1 MPLPKA
7 ANTDPQLSLM
17 SVARMCWIH
26 RYGIAVAWLALTVA
40 TVAVVQRMPAVYT
53 AESLILIDA
62 QKIPER
68 FVPSTVSAEAEDRLA
83 TISQQILSNTD
94 LQRIVEEDDLYREQR
109 ARHPLDEVVQTMRA
123 DINVRLDRG
132 MANTK
137 PNAFRVSYS
146 GTQPAV
152 VAQVTNQLANLFIEE
167 NLRTRESQAEGTSEF
182 VGTELAEAK
191 KKLDSLETAIRGYKS
206 LHNGEL
212 PEQRGALEGALER
225 LRMEQVSAADAI
237 SRAEESKATLEN
249 TERMTQDTLDMLMR
263 PPSTPAPANAPSTGA
278 SAAAAAPPAPSG
290 PKRQSEILQAQ
301 LEDML
306 GRYGEQ
312 HPDVKRL
319 RAEIKLARAAEAREA
334 AQAPLPKGPARGA
347 EKVTASDTPAQA
359 LAKAVTANPVDVGAA
374 RERMAALKS
383 QLAVV
388 ENDID
393 RRKAD
398 QQRIAKEITEYQTK
412 LTDVPMR
419 EQELDQITRD
429 YDVTKLNYHSLL
441 EKQLSA
447 EMSTDMERRQK
458 SERFTILDPAHAPQ
472 TPSKPNRMF
481 YDATSSALILFLAIT
496 GAIGLEM
503 RKGSLMGE
511 WELPENIPVLA
522 RVPEIAISGGG
533 VRLRAGWSAA
543 TWVIVA
549 SVALIS
555 LVGLAAARFYLG
567 SGF

>member
-1 MPLPKA
+1 
-7 ANTDPQLSLM
+7 
-17 SVARMCWIH
+17 
-26 RYGIAVAWLALTVA
+26 
-40 TVAVVQRMPAVYT
+40 
-53 AESLILIDA
+53 
-62 QKIPER
+62 
-68 FVPSTVSAEAEDRLA
+68 
-83 TISQQILSNTD
+83 
-94 LQRIVEEDDLYREQR
+94 
-109 ARHPLDEVVQTMRA
+109 
-123 DINVRLDRG
+123 
-132 MANTK
+132 
-137 PNAFRVSYS
+137 
-146 GTQPAV
+146 
-152 VAQVTNQLANLFIEE
+152 
-167 NLRTRESQAEGTSEF
+167 
-182 VGTELAEAK
+182 
-191 KKLDSLETAIRGYKS
+191 
-206 LHNGEL
+206 
-212 PEQRGALEGALER
+212 
-225 LRMEQVSAADAI
+225 
-237 SRAEESKATLEN
+237 
-249 TERMTQDTLDMLMR
+249 
-263 PPSTPAPANAPSTGA
+263 
-278 SAAAAAPPAPSG
+278 
-290 PKRQSEILQAQ
+290 
-301 LEDML
+301 ML

-319 RAEIKLARAAEAREA
+319 RAEIKLAKAAEAREA
-334 AQAPLPKGPARGA
+334 AQAPLPKDPARGA

-359 LAKAVTANPVDVGAA
+359 LAKAVTAYPVDVGAA
-374 RERMAALKS
+374 RERLAALKS

-481 YDATSSALILFLAIT
+481 YDATSSALFLFLAIT

-503 RKGSLMGE
+503 RKGNLMGE

-555 LVGLAAARFYLG
+555 LAGLAAARFYLG

>member
-319 RAEIKLARAAEAREA
+319 RAEIKLAKAAEAREA

-481 YDATSSALILFLAIT
+481 YDATSSALFLFLAIT

>member
-1 MPLPKA
+1 
-7 ANTDPQLSLM
+7 
-17 SVARMCWIH
+17 
-26 RYGIAVAWLALTVA
+26 
-40 TVAVVQRMPAVYT
+40 
-53 AESLILIDA
+53 
-62 QKIPER
+62 
-68 FVPSTVSAEAEDRLA
+68 
-83 TISQQILSNTD
+83 
-94 LQRIVEEDDLYREQR
+94 
-109 ARHPLDEVVQTMRA
+109 
-123 DINVRLDRG
+123 
-132 MANTK
+132 
-137 PNAFRVSYS
+137 
-146 GTQPAV
+146 
-152 VAQVTNQLANLFIEE
+152 
-167 NLRTRESQAEGTSEF
+167 
-182 VGTELAEAK
+182 
-191 KKLDSLETAIRGYKS
+191 
-206 LHNGEL
+206 
-212 PEQRGALEGALER
+212 
-225 LRMEQVSAADAI
+225 MEQVSAADAI

-481 YDATSSALILFLAIT
+481 YDATSSALFLFLAIT